1 MRIIRKLIIVKSLF
15 EQLCFGKKTKILMR
29 LDTGV
34 SKEVI
39 ERIDLKETDEKD
51 CLKCDGAC
59 FERKGTIVC
68 RQRENDVRGI
78 HINEQDSLIF
88 PNNVTFS
95 VASSKSSNF
104 SFEFRTLKQFGV
116 LWLEGAWS
124 QAEDGGDFVLVFI
137 DEGKLYVGVNLGADV
152 HLKPIS
158 TNVTVADNHWH
169 SVAFR
174 RKERKCELW
183 VDSKK
188 ILHVVSSPGDTIL
201 DTNGLVYLG
210 GANPKKHKL
219 LKSLDLT
226 NKFVG
231 CVKNLKIFGKEI
243 NLLVDSLKSVETPK
257 YCHG

>member
-1 MRIIRKLIIVKSLF
+1 M
-15 EQLCFGKKTKILMR
+15 E
-29 LDTGV
+29 GV
-34 SKEVI
+34 
-39 ERIDLKETDEKD
+39 
-51 CLKCDGAC
+51 
-59 FERKGTIVC
+59 
-68 RQRENDVRGI
+68 
-78 HINEQDSLIF
+78 
-88 PNNVTFS
+88 
-95 VASSKSSNF
+95 
-104 SFEFRTLKQFGV
+104 
-116 LWLEGAWS
+116 WS
-124 QAEDGGDFVLVFI
+124 QSDEGGDFILLFI

-188 ILHVVSSPGDTIL
+188 ILHVVASPGDVNL
-201 DTNGLVYLG
+201 DSNGLVYLG

-231 CVKNLKIFGKEI
+231 CVKSLKIFGKDI
-243 NLLVDSLKSVETPK
+243 NMLVDSLKSIETPK

>member
-1 MRIIRKLIIVKSLF
+1 MSKGKGKEIRRI
-15 EQLCFGKKTKILMR
+15 
-29 LDTGV
+29 
-34 SKEVI
+34 
-39 ERIDLKETDEKD
+39 
-51 CLKCDGAC
+51 AC
-59 FERKGTIVC
+59 VLNYSDYKA
-68 RQRENDVRGI
+68 
-78 HINEQDSLIF
+78 IF
-88 PNNVTFS
+88 YF
-95 VASSKSSNF
+95 
-104 SFEFRTLKQFGV
+104 
-116 LWLEGAWS
+116 
-124 QAEDGGDFVLVFI
+124 
-137 DEGKLYVGVNLGADV
+137 
-152 HLKPIS
+152 
-158 TNVTVADNHWH
+158 
-169 SVAFR
+169 